1 MQDKLFADCEIYEI
15 KKDVLNTPIIFAG
28 FAGAGIVG
36 PLAVGYMIDKLG
48 MEEIAYIRSRYLP
61 PSTVF
66 MQGRLRHP
74 FRIYTNKER
83 TICAIICEITLQREG
98 LYDIISTILNWAEK
112 KGSHEIVILDGVAST
127 AHDDKAFCA
136 AEEDLC
142 RIMENNGINMIQA
155 GFITGVAGGFL
166 NECLMR
172 KIRGVTLLVK
182 ANEKNPDPLAAATL
196 VDAVN
201 RAYGMK
207 IDTSSLRKAKKKIG
221 VDFKELSEKY
231 AEHRK
236 TDSSM
241 YM

>member
-1 MQDKLFADCEIYEI
+1 
-15 KKDVLNTPIIFAG
+15 
-28 FAGAGIVG
+28 
-36 PLAVGYMIDKLG
+36 
-48 MEEIAYIRSRYLP
+48 
-61 PSTVF
+61 
-66 MQGRLRHP
+66 
-74 FRIYTNKER
+74 
-83 TICAIICEITLQREG
+83 
-98 LYDIISTILNWAEK
+98 
-112 KGSHEIVILDGVAST
+112 
-127 AHDDKAFCA
+127 
-136 AEEDLC
+136 
-142 RIMENNGINMIQA
+142 
-155 GFITGVAGGFL
+155 
-166 NECLMR
+166 MR

-231 AEHRK
+231 AEHKK